1 MIKELIMLNVIIY
14 LIIAFIWYLIFTYQ
28 FTMRINSEA
37 TGEREIAK
45 GFRLF
50 KMCLCWIKVIP
61 LIIKQ
66 INRNNEEE

>member
-1 MIKELIMLNVIIY
+1 MQQMIIISVIAY
-14 LIIAFIWYLIFTYQ
+14 LFIAFLWFLIFTYQ

>member
-1 MIKELIMLNVIIY
+1 
-14 LIIAFIWYLIFTYQ
+14 
-28 FTMRINSEA
+28 MRINSEA